1 MRVFGDAFSDTPN
14 STGISQR
21 TIRQTCN
28 LYSHCA
34 MWGCEK
40 RYDTTTLRT
49 SRLRVGATQQ
59 GDCLCPE
66 ETFRR
71 TQSATRSN
79 GKPDLGYFGHFL
91 GRWETVA
98 QQMNSGLSLLEQ
110 WERSK
115 LKGKQTPT
123 VANIDPE
130 LSVALARLQPQLE
143 FRLAVNPKTD
153 HPLTKL
159 QDVEIRNDLP
169 IRFAPSPKHFHLG

>member
-1 MRVFGDAFSDTPN
+1 
-14 STGISQR
+14 
-21 TIRQTCN
+21 
-28 LYSHCA
+28 

-169 IRFAPSPKHFHLG
+169 IRVRYSPF